1 MTSSG
6 TITYEPSTLQI
17 IEAGFAVLGVAQEG
31 EALTPRMY
39 QDGLRALNQLIQS
52 MSAEVHLW
60 TYEEGSFTPTADTPS
75 YVLSPRALRVTDCRY
90 RNNTSLIDV
99 PMAEMSR
106 QEYFDQPTKTT
117 SPSLPVNFYFDPK
130 VADGTLYLWPCP
142 SAATAAAYTIRYT
155 YVRFLQIQ
163 TASNDTL
170 DFPQQWIEAVTWNLA
185 RKLITQYPVNDP
197 NLMQIVMGTA
207 KETMDQLRSW
217 DNEPAS
223 LYMQPSYERSMQP

>member
-1 MTSSG
+1 MTTSG

-17 IEAGFAVLGVAQEG
+17 IEAAYNVLGVGQEG

-39 QDGLRALNQLIQS
+39 QDGLRSLNQLIQS
-52 MSAEVHLW
+52 MSAEPHLW
-60 TYEEGSFTPTADTPS
+60 TYEEGSIALIADTPS
-75 YVLSPRALRVTDCRY
+75 YVVSPRALRITDCRY
-90 RNNTSLIDV
+90 RLNGIDV
-99 PMAEMSR
+99 PMQMFSR
-106 QEYFDQPTKTT
+106 QEYFDQPNKEIA
-117 SPSLPVNFYFDPK
+117 PSIPVNYYFDPK

-142 SAATAAAYTIRYT
+142 SATAAANYTIHFT

-185 RKLITQYPVNDP
+185 RKLMTQYPVNDP
-197 NLMQIVMGTA
+197 GLAQIALGTA
-207 KETMDQLRSW
+207 KETMDALKAW

-223 LYMQPSYERSMQP
+223 LYMQPDYLGLSRA